1 MTTIARKEVG
11 KILEKNNI
19 KILYCKGSAY
29 QKSNILNLF
38 NNDNNNNEFKILMLS
53 SETSASGSNLSNA
66 EEVIFLDPVYGEIGH
81 RKNIENQAIGRIRR
95 LGNKF
100 QNINVIKIIISD
112 TIEEIIYD
120 SNKDNI

>member
-1 MTTIARKEVG
+1 MLKEVG
-11 KILEKNNI
+11 KILEQNDI

-29 QKSNILNLF
+29 QKNNILNLF
-38 NNDNNNNEFKILMLS
+38 NNDNNQDNEFKILMLS

-66 EEVIFLDPVYGEIGH
+66 EEVIFLDPIYGDIGH

-100 QNINVIKIIISD
+100 KEISVIKIIIND
-112 TIEEIIYD
+112 TIEEIIHE
-120 SNKDNI
+120 SNKDTK